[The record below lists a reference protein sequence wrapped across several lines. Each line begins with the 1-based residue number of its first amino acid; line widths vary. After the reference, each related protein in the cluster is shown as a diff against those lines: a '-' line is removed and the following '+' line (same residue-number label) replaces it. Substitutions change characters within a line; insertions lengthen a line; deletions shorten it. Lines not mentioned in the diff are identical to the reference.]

1 VAANT
6 IVVGYDHSEPAQA
19 ALRWA
24 TEQAECSSSELL
36 LVYAASTVVD
46 WELAALQFDPDP
58 LRRRI
63 EHSLENEWTEPL
75 RTRGITYSTKF
86 VLGRPA
92 EQLMNVARAC
102 DAQLIVIGMSPRG
115 TLTELISGST
125 LHDLRKHAVRPVVVV
140 PPGWTASMAPT
151 P

>member
-1 VAANT
+1 MLTCSGQGYASVERVRRVCRRCRRGRTRRMAGKT

-24 TEQAECSSSELL
+24 VEQAECSASELL

-46 WELAALQFDPDP
+46 WELAALQFDTDP

-63 EHSLENEWTEPL
+63 EHSLEHEWTEPL
-75 RTRGITYSTKF
+75 RTRGVAYRTKF

-92 EQLMNVARAC
+92 EQR
-102 DAQLIVIGMSPRG
+102 
-115 TLTELISGST
+115 
-125 LHDLRKHAVRPVVVV
+125 
-140 PPGWTASMAPT
+140 MAAGR
-151 P
+151 